1 MEEAAKFLNHIGLEE
16 LERCLF
22 AETLAL
28 VGEEGQPQGHLWVTA
43 RHAPYE
49 QEGQRVQS
57 CILLQAG
64 SQGLLDGVPYSY
76 SLTGYVSTRLETL
89 EQEQHEHLEFG
100 THPME
105 RKIHMV
111 QHPHGMTA
119 TVTTREGEVMPPL
132 LPPFPP
138 YQESNW
144 AASCRVS
151 HGVSL
156 QAEPQHQEFS
166 YGWAS
171 LRGLLGEAA
180 SLLLLRVLACRR
192 TVPPSI
198 TFPAIDK
205 EGHLC
210 TTTYVRPW
218 EGGMGV
224 GHGDGWWAQS
234 DFVSLQ
240 RSLGV
245 QQQLVG
251 SAKVEVL
258 VVERALHAAQGIP
271 MVWHYSLLPS
281 GHLARRVQVGCP
293 VVAVLQDAPAL
304 SGMGA
309 EPLPLFP
316 KQLLDWE
323 EDVQLRSWFLDRKE
337 ELRASH
343 STYIQQHP
351 ELFALLADFLQA
363 LLLRQPPD
371 PILFAAEFFAPFAH
385 RQPPGPSFASS
396 ASPSPFCSIS
406 CPSPPAQ
413 ED

>member
-1 MEEAAKFLNHIGLEE
+1 MTLSPSLSITTPHCWWRRMAPCPRGAAPGGPLSDHPCAGPEE

-28 VGEEGQPQGHLWVTA
+28 VAAGGQPQGHLWVTA

-49 QEGQRVQS
+49 QEGQRVRS
-57 CILLQAG
+57 CLLLQAG
-64 SQGLLDGVPYSY
+64 SQGLLDGVPHSCR
-76 SLTGYVSTRLETL
+76 LTGYVSMQLETL
-89 EQEQHEHLEFG
+89 EQEQHERLEFG
-100 THPME
+100 AHPVE

-111 QHPHGMTA
+111 QHPRGMTV
-119 TVTTREGEVMPPL
+119 TVTTQEGEVD
-132 LPPFPP
+132 
-138 YQESNW
+138 
-144 AASCRVS
+144 
-151 HGVSL
+151 
-156 QAEPQHQEFS
+156 PQQQVFS
-166 YGWAS
+166 YSWAS
-171 LRGLLGEAA
+171 LEGLLGEAA

-192 TVPPSI
+192 ALPPSI

-210 TTTYVRPW
+210 TTTY
-218 EGGMGV
+218 
-224 GHGDGWWAQS
+224 
-234 DFVSLQ
+234 
-240 RSLGV
+240 RSLGMR
-245 QQQLVG
+245 QQPVG
-251 SAKVEVL
+251 SAQGEVL
-258 VVERALHAAQGIP
+258 VVERVLHAAQGIP

-293 VVAVLQDAPAL
+293 VVAVLQDVPAV

-309 EPLPLFP
+309 EPQPLLP

-323 EDVQLRSWFLDRKE
+323 EDAQLYSWFLDRKE

-371 PILFAAEFFAPFAH
+371 PILFAAEFFAPFARH
-385 RQPPGPSFASS
+385 QPPGPSFASS
-396 ASPSPFCSIS
+396 VSPSPFCSIS
-406 CPSPPAQ
+406 CPSPLAQ
-413 ED
+413 GD